1 MYKQL
6 ARNLQYKIS
15 VQYMLKDKSMHRIL
29 PKLNLKRYKTS
40 LTVLPYSIALEC
52 LLLYSCVKFAK
63 RGHFSDKAPFLWQ
76 RSADITEVWARLA
89 DSAHVAL

>member
-63 RGHFSDKAPFLWQ
+63 RGHFSD
-76 RSADITEVWARLA
+76 DARHRFYGNDLLT
-89 DSAHVAL
+89 SQKCGRGLLTPPT